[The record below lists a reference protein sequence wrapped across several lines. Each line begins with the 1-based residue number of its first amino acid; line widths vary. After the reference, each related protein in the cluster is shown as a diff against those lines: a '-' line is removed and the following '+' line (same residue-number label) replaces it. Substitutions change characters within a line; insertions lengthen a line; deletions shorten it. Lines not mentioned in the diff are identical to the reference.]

1 MPSIA
6 LFIKQLL
13 SEDKYSSGF
22 SDRINDR
29 IKELNAAQLQGIYNH
44 LQATAK
50 NSKSAIWLSANKE
63 LMSKIE
69 GVLKEQVAEAEKVDK
84 ILEESRLKAVQRK
97 RKIKEGKVEQK
108 RVMAM
113 IADNARKT
121 AEAAVRDEEVKRQA
135 DEKVEITTKVFQ
147 GEERR
152 DMWWKRTAAFFV
164 IGVVVACVVIT
175 DLIILIACLVGVT
188 LIALL
193 LAYRAHQ
200 FTTVLP
206 APVDEDELEMEIERR
221 SDVLKKKAVSNLREK
236 ERKFEEQQRRDEEE
250 RKQRKAQKKAQLR
263 FEAQLMAQHRQQQL
277 ANAQEV
283 LARRTAS
290 STGTGTAPG
299 TAASGRATAGS
310 SYTGFLTANTSAGDF
325 QQVPLASIED
335 IEGDMD
341 AEEQHALRMRLMHVD
356 DADGDE
362 ERHYGDV
369 VIDAALLADPDHCTD
384 HLDTSEDDLD
394 YMEGQ
399 PVLLSDDESLER
411 PDGPEFIASGDEAE
425 AEAQAEGTVRYSP
438 RTNKSPRGSARQP
451 VASYKYQISDSL
463 QPESTTNK
471 SNKAAH
477 DVRSSPR
484 AASGKA
490 TVAPEAIAEP
500 KEIDMTMHDLE
511 TGNFT

>member
-69 GVLKEQVAEAEKVDK
+69 GVLKEQVAEAQKVDK

-97 RKIKEGKVEQK
+97 RKIKEAKIEQK

-113 IADNARKT
+113 IAESARKT
-121 AEAAVRDEEVKRQA
+121 AEAAVREEEVKRQA
-135 DEKVEITTKVFQ
+135 DEKVEITTKVFK

-175 DLIILIACLVGVT
+175 DLIILVACLFVVT
-188 LIALL
+188 LITLL

-200 FTTVLP
+200 FTVVLP

-283 LARRTAS
+283 LARRTATAS
-290 STGTGTAPG
+290 SAGTAPG
-299 TAASGRATAGS
+299 TAISGRATAGS
-310 SYTGFLTANTSAGDF
+310 AYSGFLSANTSALDF
-325 QQVPLASIED
+325 QQVPLTSIQD
-335 IEGDMD
+335 IEGDRD
-341 AEEQHALRMRLMHVD
+341 AEEQLNLRMRLVDVD
-356 DADGDE
+356 DED
-362 ERHYGDV
+362 RQYGDIV
-369 VIDAALLADPDHCTD
+369 LDEIPLDHSTD
-384 HLDTSEDDLD
+384 HVDTSEDDLD

-399 PVLLSDDESLER
+399 PILLSDEESAE
-411 PDGPEFIASGDEAE
+411 PHDAPEFIDSGDEVLV
-425 AEAQAEGTVRYSP
+425 TRHSP
-438 RTNKSPRGSARQP
+438 RSNASPRGNARQSASSNKYQVSDDTIAPDDTDSKSGQGHATQSARF
-451 VASYKYQISDSL
+451 
-463 QPESTTNK
+463 
-471 SNKAAH
+471 
-477 DVRSSPR
+477 SPR
-484 AASGKA
+484 GASAKTTITQDA
-490 TVAPEAIAEP
+490 LAEP
-500 KEIDMTMHDLE
+500 KEIEMTMHDLE

>member
-69 GVLKEQVAEAEKVDK
+69 GVLKEQVAEAQKVDK

-97 RKIKEGKVEQK
+97 RKVKEAKIEQK

-113 IADNARKT
+113 IAENARKT
-121 AEAAVRDEEVKRQA
+121 AEAAVREEEVKRQA
-135 DEKVEITTKVFQ
+135 DEKVEITTKVFK

-164 IGVVVACVVIT
+164 IGVVVVCVVVT
-175 DLIILIACLVGVT
+175 DLIILIAALVVVT
-188 LIALL
+188 LITLL

-200 FTTVLP
+200 FTVVLP
-206 APVDEDELEMEIERR
+206 APVDEEEIEMEIERR

-283 LARRTAS
+283 LARRTATAS
-290 STGTGTAPG
+290 SAGG

-310 SYTGFLTANTSAGDF
+310 AYSGFLTANTSAVDF
-325 QQVPLASIED
+325 QQVPLASIQD
-335 IEGDMD
+335 LEGDMN
-341 AEEQHALRMRLMHVD
+341 AEEQRNLRMRLVDVD
-356 DADGDE
+356 DED
-362 ERHYGDV
+362 RQYGDIV
-369 VIDAALLADPDHCTD
+369 LDEIPSDHSTD
-384 HLDTSEDDLD
+384 HVDTSEDDLD

-399 PVLLSDDESLER
+399 PIALSDEESIEQH
-411 PDGPEFIASGDEAE
+411 DAPEYIDSGDEA
-425 AEAQAEGTVRYSP
+425 AVVTRHSP
-438 RTNKSPRGSARQP
+438 RSNVSPRGGSARQP
-451 VASYKYQISDSL
+451 AASNKYQVSDAIVPDNNDS
-463 QPESTTNK
+463 K
-471 SNKAAH
+471 SDRGA
-477 DVRSSPR
+477 RSGRFSPR
-484 AASGKA
+484 GVSLKEEIVQE
-490 TVAPEAIAEP
+490 TVAEP
-500 KEIDMTMHDLE
+500 KEIEMTMHDLE

>member
-69 GVLKEQVAEAEKVDK
+69 GVLKEQVAEAQKVDK

-97 RKIKEGKVEQK
+97 RKVKEAKIEQK

-113 IADNARKT
+113 IAENARKT
-121 AEAAVRDEEVKRQA
+121 AEAAVREEEVKRQA
-135 DEKVEITTKVFQ
+135 DEKVEITTKVFK

-164 IGVVVACVVIT
+164 IGVVIVCVVVT
-175 DLIILIACLVGVT
+175 DLIILIAALVVVT
-188 LIALL
+188 LITLV

-200 FTTVLP
+200 FTVVLP
-206 APVDEDELEMEIERR
+206 APVDEEEIEMEIERR

-283 LARRTAS
+283 LARRTATAS
-290 STGTGTAPG
+290 SAGG

-310 SYTGFLTANTSAGDF
+310 AYSGFLTANTSAMDF
-325 QQVPLASIED
+325 QQVPLASIQD

-341 AEEQHALRMRLMHVD
+341 AEEQRNLRMRLVDVD
-356 DADGDE
+356 DED
-362 ERHYGDV
+362 RQYGDIV
-369 VIDAALLADPDHCTD
+369 LDEVPYDHSTD
-384 HLDTSEDDLD
+384 HVDTSEDDLD

-399 PVLLSDDESLER
+399 PIALSDEESIEQH
-411 PDGPEFIASGDEAE
+411 DVPEFIDSGDEAVVV
-425 AEAQAEGTVRYSP
+425 TRHSP
-438 RTNKSPRGSARQP
+438 RSNISPRSSSARQPAASNKYQVRDTNGPDNNDSKSDQGTPSVRFSPRGS
-451 VASYKYQISDSL
+451 SL
-463 QPESTTNK
+463 KEEIVQE
-471 SNKAAH
+471 
-477 DVRSSPR
+477 
-484 AASGKA
+484 
-490 TVAPEAIAEP
+490 TVAEP
-500 KEIDMTMHDLE
+500 KEIEMTMHDLE

>member
-13 SEDKYSSGF
+13 SEDKYSSDF

-69 GVLKEQVAEAEKVDK
+69 GVLKERVAEAQKVDK

-97 RKIKEGKVEQK
+97 RKIKEAKIEQK

-113 IADNARKT
+113 IAENARKT
-121 AEAAVRDEEVKRQA
+121 AEAAVREEEVKRQA
-135 DEKVEITTKVFQ
+135 DEKVEITAKVFK

-152 DMWWKRTAAFFV
+152 DMWWKRTAVFFV
-164 IGVVVACVVIT
+164 IGIVVPCVVIP
-175 DLIILIACLVGVT
+175 DLFILIACLVFVT
-188 LIALL
+188 LVTLVL
-193 LAYRAHQ
+193 VYRAHQ
-200 FTTVLP
+200 FTIVLP

-221 SDVLKKKAVSNLREK
+221 SDVLKKKAVSVLREK

-290 STGTGTAPG
+290 SAGTGTAPG

-310 SYTGFLTANTSAGDF
+310 SYAGFLTANTSVGDF
-325 QQVPLASIED
+325 QQVPMNTIED

-341 AEEQHALRMRLMHVD
+341 VEEQHEVRMRLMQTDGED
-356 DADGDE
+356 DQ
-362 ERHYGDV
+362 YGDAV
-369 VIDAALLADPDHCTD
+369 HSDEAPVDQSTD
-384 HLDTSEDDLD
+384 YVNTSEDDLD

-399 PVLLSDDESLER
+399 PTLLSDEESIE
-411 PDGPEFIASGDEAE
+411 GHTAPEFIESGDEAM
-425 AEAQAEGTVRYSP
+425 AHGRHCSYS
-438 RTNKSPRGSARQP
+438 N
-451 VASYKYQISDSL
+451 
-463 QPESTTNK
+463 
-471 SNKAAH
+471 
-477 DVRSSPR
+477 SSPR
-484 AASGKA
+484 ENSKLPSTSFKYQVSDSSLADKSKKSGKSNQVGSDAQFSPRETTAADAIASG
-490 TVAPEAIAEP
+490 VIAEP
-500 KEIDMTMHDLE
+500 KESDMRMHDLE